1 MNNNIEIKKT
11 LITYEKYLDF
21 PIIINPKFKGFLMH
35 KKEYNI
41 KSNDKHNDYSLTI
54 KIFPDHFYFML
65 KQINKKEKD
74 NSDNNNHNNISFFEN
89 KYEIKAIKKY
99 FYKNK
104 EINNLEEINQRIHKE
119 IINNNIQVIND
130 IENKIKLLFN
140 NYNNIS
146 IELNKIDLYQR
157 IKNHSKLIN
166 DDYICHSDINPNLFY
181 KNTII
186 ENSLKIFEVY
196 YPFDNPYE
204 IFLIYQNNKNL
215 NLEIFNITKM
225 KNISCLKNI
234 SGKVTLIKHFFNQ
247 KNSYDYLCTSDTK
260 KIIYVYNLSLNYNLL
275 YQIKT
280 YYTFNIFICLLFFD
294 NKNNNNYLI
303 TSTYAINGDN
313 YSKAYTL
320 EDGSFIKNYPG
331 TDENSTSFLIYWY
344 HKILKRNYIIE
355 LCSEKIFIYEIT
367 TNGLYVSF
375 DIKNVDFLH
384 GCIIKKSDKEE
395 FLYCSTYNNN
405 IYIFDLYKK
414 KLKYIINLLNKVE
427 KSNKIYDIIKWS
439 DKYIL
444 ICNYNRKSLDI
455 FDTIQNKIISCIKD
469 IDNSNFLFFK
479 KIIHPN
485 YGESLLASSEN
496 NTIKIFI

>member
-1 MNNNIEIKKT
+1 MNNYIETKKT
-11 LITYEKYLDF
+11 LITYDKCLDF
-21 PIIINPKFKGFLMH
+21 PILINPKFKDFLMY
-35 KKEYNI
+35 KKKYNI
-41 KSNDKHNDYSLTI
+41 KSNDQHNDYSLII
-54 KIFPDHFYFML
+54 KIFPTHFYFIL

-74 NSDNNNHNNISFFEN
+74 NNDNNNQSIISFFEN
-89 KYEIKAIKKY
+89 KYEVETIKKF
-99 FYKNK
+99 FYKK
-104 EINNLEEINQRIHKE
+104 EERNNLEEIKQRINNE

-130 IENKIKLLFN
+130 IENKIKLRFM
-140 NYNNIS
+140 NYNNIF
-146 IELNKIDLYQR
+146 IELNKIELYQR
-157 IKNHSKLIN
+157 IKNHSELISE
-166 DDYICHSDINPNLFY
+166 DYLCHSDINPNLFY
-181 KNTII
+181 RNTII

-196 YPFDNPYE
+196 YPFDNPDE

-234 SGKVTLIKHFFNQ
+234 SEKVSLIKHFFNQ

-280 YYTFNIFICLLFFD
+280 YYSFNIFSCLMFFD

-303 TSTYAINGDN
+303 TSTFAINGDN

-331 TDENSTSFLIYWY
+331 TDENATSFLIYWF
-344 HKILKRNYIIE
+344 HKIIKRNYIIE

-375 DIKNVDFLH
+375 DVKNVDFLH
-384 GCIIKKSDKEE
+384 GCIIKYSDKEE
-395 FLYCSTYNNN
+395 FLFSSTYNNN

-414 KLKYIINLLNKVE
+414 KLKNIINLWNKVE
-427 KSNKIYDIIKWS
+427 KNNKIYDIIKWS

-444 ICNYNRKSLDI
+444 ICNYDSKSIDI
-455 FDTIQNKIISCIKD
+455 FDTIHNKIISSIKD
-469 IDNSNFLFFK
+469 IDNSNFLLFK

-485 YGESLLASSEN
+485 FGESLLTSSEN
-496 NTIKIFI
+496 NTIKLFI

>member
-1 MNNNIEIKKT
+1 MYKK
-11 LITYEKYLDF
+11 KYS
-21 PIIINPKFKGFLMH
+21 
-35 KKEYNI
+35 I
-41 KSNDKHNDYSLTI
+41 KSNGQYNDYSLTI
-54 KIFPDHFYFML
+54 KIFPTHFYFII
-65 KQINKKEKD
+65 KQINIKEK
-74 NSDNNNHNNISFFEN
+74 NKSDNNNHSNISFFEN
-89 KYEIKAIKKY
+89 KYEVETIKKY
-99 FYKNK
+99 FYKNE
-104 EINNLEEINQRIHKE
+104 EINNLEEIKQRINNE

-140 NYNNIS
+140 NYNNIF
-146 IELNKIDLYQR
+146 IELNRIELYQI
-157 IKNHSKLIN
+157 IKKHSEVISE
-166 DDYICHSDINPNLFY
+166 DYIYSSDINPNLFY
-181 KNTII
+181 RNTII

-196 YPFDNPYE
+196 YPFDNPDE
-204 IFLIYQNNKNL
+204 IFLIYQNKKNL
-215 NLEIFNITKM
+215 NLEIFNIPKM

-234 SGKVTLIKHFFNQ
+234 SEKMTLIKHFFNQ

-260 KIIYVYNLSLNYNLL
+260 KIIYVYNLSLKYDLL

-280 YYTFNIFICLLFFD
+280 YYSFNIFSCLLFFD

-303 TSTYAINGDN
+303 TSTFAINGDN

-331 TDENSTSFLIYWY
+331 TDENATSFLIYWF

-367 TNGLYVSF
+367 TNGLYASF
-375 DIKNVDFLH
+375 DVKNVDFLH
-384 GCIIKKSDKEE
+384 GCIIKFSKEE
-395 FLYCSTYNNN
+395 FLYCSTYSNN

-414 KLKYIINLLNKVE
+414 KLKSIINLWNKVE

-444 ICNYNRKSLDI
+444 ICNYNNKSIDI

-469 IDNSNFLFFK
+469 VDNSNFLFFK

-485 YGESLLASSEN
+485 YGKSLLTSSEN
-496 NTIKIFI
+496 NTIKLFI